1 MRNSQHGH
9 SLIIVLFLVFNINI
23 HCTNRVLIKLIH
35 PVGNQGEITLYSVD
49 MQVSAMKAYLSIFNL
64 AIILAFVSFPN
75 LKTYADYQVPGL
87 FSYNVRIRRSKSK
100 RLKRGLY
107 PKEIVAMVNQD
118 NEEEDIKKIAD
129 LENLEETLVSL
140 WQDLG
145 FNYDGS

>member
-1 MRNSQHGH
+1 MRTNNSIFCRYAGFSH
-9 SLIIVLFLVFNINI
+9 
-23 HCTNRVLIKLIH
+23 
-35 PVGNQGEITLYSVD
+35 VG
-49 MQVSAMKAYLSIFNL
+49 LSIFNF

-75 LKTYADYQVPGL
+75 LKSYADYQVPGL